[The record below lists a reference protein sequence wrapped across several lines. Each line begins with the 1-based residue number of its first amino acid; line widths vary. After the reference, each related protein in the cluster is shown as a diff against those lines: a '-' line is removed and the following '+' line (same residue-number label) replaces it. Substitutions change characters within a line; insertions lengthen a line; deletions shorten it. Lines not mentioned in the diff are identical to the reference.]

1 MLLLQIGIS
10 RSCCGCFASFI
21 VLWTGAISGLP
32 LFRRDENKYCITE
45 LFIISLRHWQTFVPF
60 WSLLCNSILYL
71 FVLSN
76 LIVIKSSTKLLQF
89 LLFCYI
95 FSPCFHHL
103 QRLVHELLEKQQ
115 NPTMKSRLATAFH
128 NLTSSNNLS
137 SSLDRLNRQRFR
149 KNLLSFLVDVSS
161 FMQIK

>member
-1 MLLLQIGIS
+1 LELAGHAADALL
-10 RSCCGCFASFI
+10 
-21 VLWTGAISGLP
+21 P
-32 LFRRDENKYCITE
+32 
-45 LFIISLRHWQTFVPF
+45 
-60 WSLLCNSILYL
+60 
-71 FVLSN
+71 
-76 LIVIKSSTKLLQF
+76 
-89 LLFCYI
+89 LLFCEQELY
-95 FSPCFHHL
+95 